1 MLDRSAVV
9 AFDIDL
15 GVVCFV
21 DESGQGFFFAV
32 VVLNFH
38 EFPYVPH
45 CLSCIGIVFN
55 S

>member
-1 MLDRSAVV
+1 MLYRSAVV
-9 AFDIDL
+9 AVGIDL

-21 DESGQGFFFAV
+21 DESDQGFVFTG
-32 VVLNFH
+32 VVLDFQ
-38 EFPYVPH
+38 EFPPVPH